1 VREIVV
7 YVPADG
13 HRATA
18 DIARGSAIVGEPH
31 AGADEVTIYFEGA
44 IYGQESMRTLADRAT
59 HAAGRMLEGYAT
71 VAARLVPRDALIAV
85 GTFDFRVGRI
95 NPTGPDSERAVAAW
109 LGTPRLEP
117 AELAPTAK
125 YAPSTREVA
134 HLVLDITVTV
144 NRSLGEA
151 LIERAGIGRDG
162 EGSWLAADGRRT
174 STISEALL
182 WALVRI
188 ASED

>member
-1 VREIVV
+1 M
-7 YVPADG
+7 G
-13 HRATA
+13 L
-18 DIARGSAIVGEPH
+18 
-31 AGADEVTIYFEGA
+31 TIYFEGA
-44 IYGQESMRTLADRAT
+44 IYGQENMRTLADRTT

-71 VAARLVPRDALIAV
+71 VATRLVPRDAVIAV
-85 GTFDFRVGRI
+85 GTFDFRAGRI
-95 NPTGPDSERAVAAW
+95 NLTGPGSERAVAAW
-109 LGTPRLEP
+109 LGTLRLEP
-117 AELAPTAK
+117 SELAQTAK
-125 YAPSTREVA
+125 HAPSPADMA
-134 HLVLDITVTV
+134 HLVPDIPVTV

-182 WALVRI
+182 WALARI